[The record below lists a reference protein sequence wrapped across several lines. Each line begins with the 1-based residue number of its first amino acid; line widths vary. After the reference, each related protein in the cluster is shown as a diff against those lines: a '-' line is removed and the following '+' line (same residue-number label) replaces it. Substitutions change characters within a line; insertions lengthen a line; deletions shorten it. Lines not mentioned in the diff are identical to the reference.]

1 MNTAAKLSTGGKLST
16 APFSA
21 SKKSG
26 MKRENPPCT
35 PYKRKA
41 RGKENNPGAISTGLS
56 AGAYAGA
63 CERIRAREA
72 RRKREIGA
80 AVEDALVAFCGTR
93 RNPLFDLGR
102 SAAAIRRCNPARTKV
117 LQKRGAA
124 ATEKVR
130 RKAPH
135 LLPVFR
141 LILKN
146 GSNREKSICE
156 LIKIHT
162 RKK

>member
-1 MNTAAKLSTGGKLST
+1 MNTAAKLSTGPSRTCARGLDVDGNINIPGNSLRPRAHACTWREACKAADYVLEHFGNPLRDRGLHFD
-16 APFSA
+16 AEA
-21 SKKSG
+21 EEARE
-26 MKRENPPCT
+26 REN
-35 PYKRKA
+35 
-41 RGKENNPGAISTGLS
+41 STSWLS
-56 AGAYAGA
+56 D
-63 CERIRAREA
+63 R
-72 RRKREIGA
+72 
-80 AVEDALVAFCGTR
+80 
-93 RNPLFDLGR
+93 GR

-117 LQKRGAA
+117 LQKREAA

>member
-72 RRKREIGA
+72 RRSADATPHGRKSSRS
-80 AVEDALVAFCGTR
+80 AVRRRSRRSSARHPTFCRSSGSSSKTAQTG
-93 RNPLFDLGR
+93 RNQYAKSWQNRGHGKNNLPSRQEPLF
-102 SAAAIRRCNPARTKV
+102 SASK
-117 LQKRGAA
+117 
-124 ATEKVR
+124 
-130 RKAPH
+130 
-135 LLPVFR
+135 
-141 LILKN
+141 
-146 GSNREKSICE
+146 
-156 LIKIHT
+156 
-162 RKK
+162 

>member
-1 MNTAAKLSTGGKLST
+1 MKRKPITPVELERESKRCLDKERDRYREWAKTKQGAFET
-16 APFSA
+16 YQVMHFDAEAEEARERENSA
-21 SKKSG
+21 SW
-26 MKRENPPCT
+26 
-35 PYKRKA
+35 
-41 RGKENNPGAISTGLS
+41 LS
-56 AGAYAGA
+56 D
-63 CERIRAREA
+63 R
-72 RRKREIGA
+72 
-80 AVEDALVAFCGTR
+80 
-93 RNPLFDLGR
+93 GR
-102 SAAAIRRCNPARTKV
+102 SAAMIRRCGPARADI
-117 LQKRGAA
+117 LRKREAA
-124 ATEKVR
+124 AVEKVR